1 VPPEQA
7 RLGPLLL
14 ADLFL
19 AVGTLDVQVFGV
31 DVDAVAKVREH
42 DPLAVLLGH
51 AEVVERLLCQP
62 ATLEVGQHLAAFR
75 ETLDSHRALR
85 SLVRLLR
92 SALRPVDGDAEKRAG
107 LGHRLPETDATAQAP
122 HVQQVSEGLSGREV
136 RPDARF
142 VALQHDL
149 ERVSRPAA
157 RVRRVILPADD
168 PPSRQKMLA
177 HGCGSFGQQRGQL
190 GRT

>member
-1 VPPEQA
+1 MPAEQA
-7 RLGPLLL
+7 RLGTLLL

-19 AVGTLDVQVFGV
+19 SVWTLDVQVFGV
-31 DVDAVAKVREH
+31 YVDAVAKVREH

-51 AEVVERLLCQP
+51 TEVVERLLGQP
-62 ATLEVGQHLAAFR
+62 STLEVGQHLSVGV
-75 ETLDSHRALR
+75 EPLDRHRALR
-85 SLVRLLR
+85 SLVRLVR
-92 SALRPVDGDAEKRAG
+92 SALRSVDGDAEKRAG
-107 LGHRLPETDATAQAP
+107 LGHRLPETDAATQAP
-122 HVQQVSEGLSGREV
+122 HVQQVSEGLARREV
-136 RPDARF
+136 RPDARL

-149 ERVSRPAA
+149 ERVPGPAA

-168 PPSRQKMLA
+168 PPSRQKVLA

>member
-51 AEVVERLLCQP
+51 TEVVQRLLGQP
-62 ATLEVGQHLAAFR
+62 STLEVGQHLSVFR
-75 ETLDSHRALR
+75 EPFDRHWALR
-85 SLVRLLR
+85 SLVRLVW

-107 LGHRLPETDATAQAP
+107 LGHRLSETDATAQAP
-122 HVQQVSEGLSGREV
+122 HVQQVSECLSCREV
-136 RPDARF
+136 STDASL

-157 RVRRVILPADD
+157 RVSRVILPADD
-168 PPSRQKMLA
+168 PPSGQKVFA
-177 HGCGSFGQQRGQL
+177 HVRGSFGQQRGQL